1 LHSVHRPYGYDYG
14 FSIFQQKGFSGD
26 KEPALKLTCQPST
39 LGQALQTV
47 SRAISTRTTL
57 PILNNILLETTG
69 EGLALTATNLEIG
82 IRKVVAAEIAEEG
95 STTAP
100 ARLLTDFVGSL
111 PDERLEME
119 LDTGTQTLGVRCGR
133 FDTHIKCIEADE
145 FPPGP
150 RPEEGDRLTI
160 PLEGLLRAIEQ
171 TQMAASTD
179 EARPVLTGE
188 LLHIEGKRLVL
199 VATDGHRLAER
210 RLTASADDELDA
222 RLIVPARGLAELPR
236 AFRGETGDVEVLVSR
251 ARNQVF
257 FWAGTSE
264 VTSRLIDGQYPNYS
278 QVIPNKSSTV
288 VKLPTAVL
296 TQTVKAVS
304 LFARDSANVIR
315 LRAQPGSLVLSATTN
330 EVGDSRAELD
340 AEVEGAEIQIAFN
353 ARYVLD
359 ALAVVECDQ
368 VELRFDGPLSPGL
381 IKHPSSEDY
390 LYVIMPVRVAM

>member
-1 LHSVHRPYGYDYG
+1 MR
-14 FSIFQQKGFSGD
+14 
-26 KEPALKLTCQPST
+26 LTCQPST

-57 PILNNILLETTG
+57 PILNNILIETTP
-69 EGLALTATNLEIG
+69 EGLALSATNLEVG
-82 IRKVVAAEIAEEG
+82 IRKVVPAEISDEG

-111 PDERLEME
+111 PDESLDME
-119 LDTGTQTLGVRCGR
+119 LDTSTQTLGVRCGR

-160 PLEGLLRAIEQ
+160 PLDGLLRAIEQ

-188 LLHIEGKRLVL
+188 LLDIEGQQLVL

-210 RLTASADDELDA
+210 RLSAALPETTDGNGEELKA
-222 RLIVPARGLAELPR
+222 RLIVPARALGELPR
-236 AFRGETGDVEVLVSR
+236 AFRGESGPVEVLVSK
-251 ARNQVF
+251 ARNQIF
-257 FWAGTSE
+257 FRCGTSE

-278 QVIPNKSSTV
+278 QVIPNKSSTTLRV
-288 VKLPTAVL
+288 STAAL
-296 TQTVKAVS
+296 TQTVRAVS

-315 LRAQPGSLVLSATTN
+315 IRAQAGSIVLSATTN
-330 EVGDSRAELD
+330 EVGDSRAELEAD
-340 AEVEGAEIQIAFN
+340 VDGSEIQIAFN
-353 ARYVLD
+353 ARYMLD
-359 ALAVVECDQ
+359 ALAVLECDQ

-381 IKHPSSEDY
+381 IKAPPSDDY

>member
-1 LHSVHRPYGYDYG
+1 MR
-14 FSIFQQKGFSGD
+14 
-26 KEPALKLTCQPST
+26 LTCQPST

-57 PILNNILLETTG
+57 PILNNILLETTSD
-69 EGLALTATNLEIG
+69 GLALTATNLEIG
-82 IRKVVAAEIAEEG
+82 IRKVVPAEIAEEG

-111 PDERLEME
+111 PDES
-119 LDTGTQTLGVRCGR
+119 LDMTLDAATQTLGVRCGR
-133 FDTHIKCIEADE
+133 FDTHIKCIESDE

-150 RPEEGDRLTI
+150 RPDESDRLTI

-188 LLHIEGKRLVL
+188 LLQIEGQRLVL

-210 RLTASADDELDA
+210 RLTAATADELEA
-222 RLIVPARGLAELPR
+222 RLIVPARALAELPR
-236 AFRGETGDVEVLVSR
+236 AFKGEAGEVEVLVSK

-257 FWAGTSE
+257 FRAGASE
-264 VTSRLIDGQYPNYS
+264 VNSRLIDGQYPNYS
-278 QVIPNKSSTV
+278 QVIPNKSSTTV
-288 VKLPTAVL
+288 RISTAAL
-296 TQTVKAVS
+296 TQTVRAVS

-315 LRAQPGSLVLSATTN
+315 IRAQAGALVLSATTN

-340 AEVEGAEIQIAFN
+340 AAVDGAEIQIAFN

-359 ALAVVECDQ
+359 ALAVVECEEI
-368 VELRFDGPLSPGL
+368 ELRFDGPLSPGL
-381 IKHPSSEDY
+381 MKAPSSDDY